1 MRKFKISSWADWLEL
16 AVDLFELV
24 LNIVVCFAASIAV
37 IAFIIWV
44 VIVLIS
50 KL

>member
-1 MRKFKISSWADWLEL
+1 MKKYKITSWADWLEL
-16 AVDLFELV
+16 AVDLFALV
-24 LNIVVCFAASIAV
+24 LNIVA